1 MMGIP
6 ICLFFKPTIPSTQQ
20 SHSLLLLEL
29 HCCVVGHSPHP
40 DFQTLL
46 RLGSLKTPLITEWLR
61 LEMTSGDPPHLVQM
75 PLLKQGHLQLAAHDH
90 VQLVF

>member
-1 MMGIP
+1 MGIP

-20 SHSLLLLEL
+20 RHGLLLLEPWSPPTY
-29 HCCVVGHSPHP
+29 GPHP

-75 PLLKQGHLQLAAHDH
+75 PLLKQGHLQLAAHEH